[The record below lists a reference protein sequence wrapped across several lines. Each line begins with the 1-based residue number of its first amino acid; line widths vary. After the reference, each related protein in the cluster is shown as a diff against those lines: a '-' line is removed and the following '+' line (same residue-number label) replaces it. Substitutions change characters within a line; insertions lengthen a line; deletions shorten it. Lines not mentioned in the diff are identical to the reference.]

1 MNIYAL
7 TAQYESLLAKMQDS
21 EEMSDEDVS
30 ALLQADGDLTEKL
43 DNYANVIAEL
53 EADSEKL
60 DKEEKRLK
68 ARRTLIDKNVD
79 RMKTAVANT
88 LILQGIDK
96 KKTATHTFGFRSSSS
111 VEVKDEHEFIDWCI
125 KYGMDGLL
133 KQTFTLNKTLIKQA
147 LENGQEIPA
156 FIVEKK
162 KLQIK

>member
-96 KKTATHTFGFRSSSS
+96 KKTAHWTLGFRSSSS
-111 VEVKDEHEFIDWCI
+111 VEVKDEDEFIHWAI
-125 KYGMDGLL
+125 QYGYDGLL

-147 LENGQEIPA
+147 LENGQEVPA
-156 FIVEKK
+156 FISEKK
-162 KLQIK
+162 KLTIK